1 MSSNPEDIFFKVVNF
16 IENSLTII
24 RDVQGAQE
32 QNVQIDKVQQV
43 ETRDG
48 KPVEI
53 FITDKGRKFAR
64 LKEWPKDRMLE
75 V

>member
-43 ETRDG
+43 ETGDG